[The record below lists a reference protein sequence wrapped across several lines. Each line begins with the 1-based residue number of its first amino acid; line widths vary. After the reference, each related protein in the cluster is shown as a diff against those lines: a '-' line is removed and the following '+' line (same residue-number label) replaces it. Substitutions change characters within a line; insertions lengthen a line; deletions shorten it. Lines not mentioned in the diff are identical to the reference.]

1 VRAALWRGIG
11 SVGLDEVPDP
21 EPGPADLVID
31 VGACGICGSDVHAFA
46 EGAWISEGSRMGH
59 EFAGTVR
66 AVGAG
71 VVGIGVGDRVAVNP
85 MGPCGGCP
93 QCAAGNTNLCA
104 QPVHGAG
111 GGLADRVL
119 VPRAELGRR
128 VFRLPDGMSLEEGAF
143 LEPLS
148 VAVRAVR
155 AAAPAPD
162 EPVLVTGL
170 GSIGQCALRVL
181 LAHGATDVV
190 GIDVSPPR
198 LAAGAAAGA
207 TVLDARDGLD
217 ALRAQLRERWG
228 SSTSP
233 YQPGSGN
240 ASTVVECSGALPM
253 LELATAVTRA
263 AGTIV
268 LAGLTSRTP
277 PVDVN
282 TVVQK
287 ELRLR
292 GSFAY
297 TADDAAEA
305 FRLLAEGRVRV
316 ADLVTHRVPLA
327 RVAEAFTTQHAVDGS
342 IKVMVVP

>member
-1 VRAALWRGIG
+1 MRAALWEGIG
-11 SVGLDEVPDP
+11 SVGLAELPDP

-46 EGAWISEGSRMGH
+46 EGAWISPGSRMGH

-66 AVGAG
+66 AVGAE
-71 VVGIGVGDRVAVNP
+71 VRGIAVGDRVAVNP
-85 MGPCGGCP
+85 MGPCGGCA
-93 QCAAGNTNLCA
+93 QCAVGNTNLCA
-104 QPVHGAG
+104 APVHGAG

-119 VPRAELGRR
+119 VPRALLGRR
-128 VFRLPDGMSLEEGAF
+128 VFRLPDGLSLEEGAF

-155 AAAPAPD
+155 SAALD
-162 EPVLVTGL
+162 EPILVTGL
-170 GSIGQCALRVL
+170 GSIGQCALRAL
-181 LAHGATDVV
+181 LAYGATDVV

-207 TVLDARDGLD
+207 TVLDARDGVD
-217 ALRAQLRERWG
+217 ALKARLLDRWG
-228 SSTSP
+228 TSTSP
-233 YQPGSGN
+233 YQLGSGN
-240 ASTVVECSGALPM
+240 AGTVVECSGALPM

-268 LAGLTSRTP
+268 VAGLTSRTP
-277 PVDVN
+277 PLDVN

-305 FRLLAEGRVRV
+305 FRLLAEGHVRV
-316 ADLVTHRVPLA
+316 DDLVTHRVPLA
-327 RVAEAFTTQHAVDGS
+327 RVAEAFAAQHAVDGS
-342 IKVMVVP
+342 IKVVVIP